1 MGIIHI
7 VHTPMGGG
15 EGSRQINT
23 IAYEEEGGFQSCVRT
38 QKKVFTTKSQNF
50 PFFTKEAIKLPFI
63 IVYRKVQP
71 VLSYK

>member
-38 QKKVFTTKSQNF
+38 QKKVFSPQSLKTFLFLQKKPLHCHLLLCIEKSNQ
-50 PFFTKEAIKLPFI
+50 
-63 IVYRKVQP
+63 
-71 VLSYK
+71 S